1 MDIAKGEQ
9 VEGELDAMIRRR
21 HEERVKDEG
30 QRRIEELWQESVRR
44 HNARQEQDHRTAWCD
59 YERRMRDLHWSL
71 GDEHDRKL
79 KKLENGHHKEEQ
91 SA

>member
-1 MDIAKGEQ
+1 VNVARTEQ
-9 VEGELDAMIRRR
+9 IEGELDAFIVKRDKERRQN
-21 HEERVKDEG
+21 EGERARE
-30 QRRIEELWQESVRR
+30 QLWVESVRR
-44 HNARQEQDHRTAWCD
+44 YHARQEDDHRAAWCD

-79 KKLENGHHKEEQ
+79 KKLENGHHKE